1 LTGALSLKRIAWSI
15 HPEGASIKLQER
27 VALVTGGSRGIGRAI
42 AEILAEEGAAV
53 AVNYRSGEAQAN
65 EVVESIV
72 AKGGRAVAVGGDVSD
87 YGQAE
92 AVVSAAVEQLG
103 GLHILVNNAGI
114 AKDALIYNMDPGLW
128 LEVMKVN
135 FGGTFNCSKAA
146 LTPFMSQREGVIV
159 NISSVMGERGWIG
172 ESNYSASK
180 GAINAFTR
188 CCAVEFARFGI
199 RVNAVLPGFAPTDL
213 VAGLMAKD
221 GGKGIIKQIP
231 LKTFA
236 TVEEVARTAVFL
248 AGPDASHMTG
258 ALLVVDGGV
267 SSQVGIGKPL

>member
-1 LTGALSLKRIAWSI
+1 LTFQPTEGAL
-15 HPEGASIKLQER
+15 IKLQDR

-42 AEILAEEGAAV
+42 AEALAEEGAAV
-53 AVNYRSGEAQAN
+53 AVNYRSSEGQAR
-65 EVVESIV
+65 EVVEAIT
-72 AKGGRAVAVGGDVSD
+72 AGGGRAAAVGGDVSE

-92 AVVSAAVEQLG
+92 NVVGRTVEELG
-103 GLHILVNNAGI
+103 GLHIVVNNAGI
-114 AKDALIYNMDPGLW
+114 AKDALIYNMDPGEW

-135 FGGTFNCSKAA
+135 FGGTFNCTKAA
-146 LTPFMSQREGVIV
+146 LTPFMSQRDGVIV
-159 NISSVMGERGWIG
+159 NISSVMGERGWTG

-199 RVNAVLPGFAPTDL
+199 RVNAVLPGFAPTEM
-213 VAGLMAKD
+213 VAGLMEKD

-248 AGPDASHMTG
+248 AGPDSNHMTG
-258 ALLVVDGGV
+258 ALLTVDGGV
-267 SSQVGIGKPL
+267 SAQVGVGKPL